1 MLEAGDNPM
10 AESSEEEE
18 PAEDADA
25 AEEEEADGPQK
36 GKKKDKKKK
45 EGSDDDATPRSTDL
59 DLLDLDEDSDDD
71 ATGTHIAFC
80 RPTQAGVRH
89 QTWYLVSLTSLCIVR
104 AAAKIASMSKG
115 KTPRSVRQSGA
126 SDMDFNPVA
135 DGHNEDWA
143 KVTPQKNH
151 SCHTCVP
158 CVC

>member
-18 PAEDADA
+18 PT
-25 AEEEEADGPQK
+25 EEAEPPEEPAKD
-36 GKKKDKKKK
+36 KKKDKKKK
-45 EGSDDDATPRSTDL
+45 KGSDDDATPRSTDL

-80 RPTQAGVRH
+80 RPTQACVRH

>member
-1 MLEAGDNPM
+1 M

-18 PAEDADA
+18 PT
-25 AEEEEADGPQK
+25 EEAEPPEEPAKD
-36 GKKKDKKKK
+36 KKKDKKKK
-45 EGSDDDATPRSTDL
+45 KGSDDDATPRSTDL

-80 RPTQAGVRH
+80 RPTQACVRH